1 MTLRLNGCGSAQPVT
16 ISFFLFFCLHIA
28 STQSIPPFISYLPV
42 AHTRLPSSPSLLVRL
57 GWLVFPPLAT
67 RPFYRTCTSAAPAC
81 MKLFHLL
88 LLHRLL
94 LLLASSAATAAA
106 QHATRTRTHTTSD
119 FYSLKPR
126 LLTHQR
132 SAHSTPAFLSLSSP
146 SAHQPN
152 VQYQQ
157 HSKYHLRYQ
166 LSTVP
171 SRPLRT
177 LSHAMLSLRLVCL
190 FHLCSF
196 KPGCGR
202 SRTAIMQAAKVH
214 GSSLVHCNDMKS
226 NHQREGG
233 TGRPLVVCEQRRLDT
248 ENPSLRSIGERAAL
262 LSEQSAAV
270 ALFAWLK
277 TLSLDLTPSFQRFD
291 RATAPSH

>member
-1 MTLRLNGCGSAQPVT
+1 MDAAQPVT
-16 ISFFLFFCLHIA
+16 ISFFLSFCLHIA
-28 STQSIPPFISYLPV
+28 STQSIPPFISYSPV

-132 SAHSTPAFLSLSSP
+132 SAHSTPAFSLSQ
-146 SAHQPN
+146 AL
-152 VQYQQ
+152 Q
-157 HSKYHLRYQ
+157 HINPMSSNSNTRSTISGTSSVPFLQDRFAPYHM
-166 LSTVP
+166 P
-171 SRPLRT
+171 C
-177 LSHAMLSLRLVCL
+177 SLFVLFVCFTFVL
-190 FHLCSF
+190 F
-196 KPGCGR
+196 KRGCGR

-214 GSSLVHCNDMKS
+214 GSSLLPCNDMKS

-233 TGRPLVVCEQRRLDT
+233 TRRPLVVCEQRRLET